1 VHGSGTGTGYGGND
15 VKAGD
20 EEGEGILESAVKLAK
35 AAGEKLSAAESEVWR
50 RINGEGST

>member
-1 VHGSGTGTGYGGND
+1 